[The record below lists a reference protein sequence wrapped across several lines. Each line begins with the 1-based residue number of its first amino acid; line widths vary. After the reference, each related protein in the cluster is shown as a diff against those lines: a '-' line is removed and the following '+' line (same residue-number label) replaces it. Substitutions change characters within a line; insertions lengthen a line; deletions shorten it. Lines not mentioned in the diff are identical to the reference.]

1 MAVPAVMGEETRLAS
16 FNNQYALSTPAHT
29 VTSGVIADRAAG
41 FGMPGVRVENGQDV
55 LAVYDAVSE
64 AVARARS
71 GEGPSLVE
79 VVTYRY
85 NEHSEGLRLSVDY
98 RDQEEKEIWLARDPI
113 VLFRA
118 ELIDR
123 GVATEEELDAMDA
136 AVLAEVD
143 EAVTFTNESPYPE
156 LSVAFEHLY
165 TDPPTLRQAAVLAA
179 VQEVSK
185 VQAQTPV
192 ATDTD
197 SVGAPR

>member
-1 MAVPAVMGEETRLAS
+1 M
-16 FNNQYALSTPAHT
+16 
-29 VTSGVIADRAAG
+29 
-41 FGMPGVRVENGQDV
+41 
-55 LAVYDAVSE
+55 
-64 AVARARS
+64 
-71 GEGPSLVE
+71 
-79 VVTYRY
+79 
-85 NEHSEGLRLSVDY
+85 DY
-98 RDQEEKEIWLARDPI
+98 RDQEEKETWLARDPI

-123 GVATEEELDAMDA
+123 GVATDEELDEMDA

-143 EAVTFTNESPYPE
+143 EAVRFTNESPYPE

-165 TDPPTLRQAAVLAA
+165 TDPPTPRQAAVLAA
-179 VQEVSK
+179 VQETSK